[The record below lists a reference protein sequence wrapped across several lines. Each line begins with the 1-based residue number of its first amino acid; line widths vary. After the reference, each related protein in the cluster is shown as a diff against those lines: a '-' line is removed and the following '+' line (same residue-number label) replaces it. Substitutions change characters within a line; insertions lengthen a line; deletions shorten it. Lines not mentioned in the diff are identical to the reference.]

1 MQLTSTLVLIRWS
14 FMLIIASLVFSKSSV
29 EEFGVLAIDSIS
41 ILIFLGNDPV
51 LFILVSLL
59 MYLKIDVC

>member
-1 MQLTSTLVLIRWS
+1 
-14 FMLIIASLVFSKSSV
+14 MLIIASLVFSKSSL